1 MKSRHRL
8 FLQVKLACLGLCT
21 SVVAAPVWAQ
31 TACLVIPAFF
41 VQKPAE
47 VNDLDEIALN
57 FPRELAQKLADKTQ
71 YRIVFHAELPVFDS
85 LSHQAPAR
93 ALQQLST
100 QYQCP
105 YVLLGEIKGAGIYT
119 ETLLFGLWD
128 RKWRNFTVATR
139 IVDSRSQQTLKS
151 HEYAQNIKGEAS
163 PGRQLNFGGSGF
175 ATHAY
180 GRIILEVLNDTAEA
194 LTQDLQQLNSKK
206 P

>member
-8 FLQVKLACLGLCT
+8 NLPAHYYFLCLCAGLVAKP
-21 SVVAAPVWAQ
+21 VVAQ
-31 TACLVIPAFF
+31 QACLVIPAFF

-57 FPRELAQKLADKTQ
+57 FPRELAQKLADKTT
-71 YRIVFHAELPVFDS
+71 YRIVYHAELPVFDG
-85 LSHQAPAR
+85 LSRQAPAR
-93 ALQQLST
+93 ALQQLSA

-128 RKWRNFTVATR
+128 RKWRNFTVASR
-139 IVDSRSQQTLKS
+139 IIDSRTQQTLKS
-151 HEYAQNIKGEAS
+151 HEYAQNIKGESS
-163 PGRQLNFGGSGF
+163 PGRQLNFAGSGF

-180 GRIILEVLNDTAEA
+180 GRIIMEVLNDTLEA
-194 LTQDLQQLNSKK
+194 VSQDLQQINAKK